1 MIYPAK
7 ACDAGTRADEDK
19 CEAFS
24 LAAALNYLIG
34 PTGGSRPLIVIE
46 LIRLVFEISLTISIL
61 GLVVVAGAF
70 LALIGINLME
80 LVSGSGWREKPRP
93 SGLADA
99 DLPHVLVQIPV
110 FNEPNVVSGAL
121 RAAAALDWP
130 QSKLHIQLLDDSTDE
145 TPQVAA
151 ALAQELRDKG
161 FDVQH
166 LFRTDR
172 TGFKAG
178 ALAAGL
184 KVSDAPFIA
193 MLDVDFRPPSD
204 WLRSIVPAMLADPK
218 AGFAQSRCEFSN
230 YKTNWL
236 TRAQGMLLDAHF
248 AMEQAARFRGGWL
261 FQFNG
266 TGGVWRRAAVDAAG
280 GWSADSLCE
289 DLDLTI
295 RAGLAGWHGLFLMEP
310 PVPGLVPERV
320 RHWRVQQ
327 RRWSNG
333 FVQVAHKLMTPI
345 WSSTSWSFGRKLS
358 ATFLILVQA
367 FYPCVAIATV
377 SLVACLLLR
386 GGDPR
391 VYLPVLGFL
400 LVLIFFVAVGLTLMP
415 YIVLRRGTL
424 KEYAITAASL
434 TPLMIY
440 VSVSNTPKILQTA
453 FGRREQFKRT
463 PKSTLS

>member
-1 MIYPAK
+1 MIEFIRLIFEIILTVSVFGLIVVAS
-7 ACDAGTRADEDK
+7 AFLVLIAINLVDFIAGT
-19 CEAFS
+19 
-24 LAAALNYLIG
+24 
-34 PTGGSRPLIVIE
+34 
-46 LIRLVFEISLTISIL
+46 
-61 GLVVVAGAF
+61 
-70 LALIGINLME
+70 
-80 LVSGSGWREKPRP
+80 GWRGKPVHIALP
-93 SGLADA
+93 EE

-110 FNEPNVVSGAL
+110 FNESNVVSGAL
-121 RAAAALDWP
+121 YVAAALDWP
-130 QSKLHIQLLDDSTDE
+130 RTKLHIQLLDDSDDE
-145 TPQVAA
+145 TTSIAA
-151 ALAQELRDKG
+151 GVIADLREKG

-184 KVSDAPFIA
+184 LVSDAPFIA
-193 MLDVDFRPPSD
+193 MLDVDFRPPAD
-204 WLRSIVPAMLADPK
+204 WLRKIVPAILADPK
-218 AGFAQSRCEFSN
+218 AGFVQSRCEFSN

-236 TRAQGMLLDAHF
+236 TRAQGMLLDSHF
-248 AMEQAARFRGGWL
+248 AMEQAARYRAGWL

-266 TGGVWRRAAVDAAG
+266 TGGMWRRAAVDAAG

-310 PVPGLVPERV
+310 PIPGLVPERV

-333 FVQVAHKLMTPI
+333 FVQVAHKLMAPI
-345 WSSTSWSFGRKLS
+345 WASGEWTFGRKLS

-377 SLVACLLLR
+377 AMLMCILLRVIGFLVVLILLVA
-386 GGDPR
+386 
-391 VYLPVLGFL
+391 
-400 LVLIFFVAVGLTLMP
+400 IGLTLMP
-415 YIVLRRGTL
+415 YVVLRRGSL
-424 KEYAITAASL
+424 KDYAATAALL

-440 VSVSNTPKILQTA
+440 LSVSNTPKILQTA

-463 PKSTLS
+463 PKSTSSSN

>member
-1 MIYPAK
+1 LFVIEFIRLIFEIILTVSVFGLIVVAS
-7 ACDAGTRADEDK
+7 AFLVLIAINLVDFIAGT
-19 CEAFS
+19 
-24 LAAALNYLIG
+24 
-34 PTGGSRPLIVIE
+34 
-46 LIRLVFEISLTISIL
+46 
-61 GLVVVAGAF
+61 
-70 LALIGINLME
+70 
-80 LVSGSGWREKPRP
+80 GWRGKPVHIALP
-93 SGLADA
+93 EE

-110 FNEPNVVSGAL
+110 FNESNVVSGAL
-121 RAAAALDWP
+121 YVAAALDWP
-130 QSKLHIQLLDDSTDE
+130 RTKLHIQLLDDSDDE
-145 TPQVAA
+145 TTSIAA
-151 ALAQELRDKG
+151 GVIADLREKG

-184 KVSDAPFIA
+184 LVSDAPFIA
-193 MLDVDFRPPSD
+193 MLDVDFRPPAD
-204 WLRSIVPAMLADPK
+204 WLRKIVPAILADPK
-218 AGFAQSRCEFSN
+218 AGFVQSRCEFSN

-236 TRAQGMLLDAHF
+236 TRAQGMLLDSHF
-248 AMEQAARFRGGWL
+248 AMEQAARYRAGWL

-266 TGGVWRRAAVDAAG
+266 TGGMWRRAAVDAAG

-310 PVPGLVPERV
+310 PIPGLVPERV

-333 FVQVAHKLMTPI
+333 FVQVAHKLMAPI
-345 WSSTSWSFGRKLS
+345 WASGEWTFGRKLS

-377 SLVACLLLR
+377 AMLMCILLR
-386 GGDPR
+386 GFNPA
-391 VYLPVLGFL
+391 VYLPVIGFL
-400 LVLIFFVAVGLTLMP
+400 VVLILLVAIGLTLMP
-415 YIVLRRGTL
+415 YVVLRRGSL
-424 KEYAITAASL
+424 KDYAATAALL

-440 VSVSNTPKILQTA
+440 LSVSNTPKILQTA

-463 PKSTLS
+463 PKSTSSSN

>member
-1 MIYPAK
+1 
-7 ACDAGTRADEDK
+7 
-19 CEAFS
+19 
-24 LAAALNYLIG
+24 
-34 PTGGSRPLIVIE
+34 LIVLE
-46 LIRLVFEISLTISIL
+46 LIRLVFEISLTISVL
-61 GLVVVAGAF
+61 GLVIVAGAF
-70 LALIGINLME
+70 VALIAINLIAII
-80 LVSGSGWREKPRP
+80 SGGWREKPRP
-93 SGLADA
+93 FVLADA

-110 FNEPNVVSGAL
+110 FNEPEIVSGAL
-121 RAAAALDWP
+121 RTAAALDWP
-130 QSKLHIQLLDDSTDE
+130 QSKLHIQLLDDSSDNTTQIAE
-145 TPQVAA
+145 AI
-151 ALAQELRDKG
+151 AQELRDKG
-161 FDVQH
+161 FDIQV

-184 KVSDAPFIA
+184 KLSDAPFIA
-193 MLDVDFRPPSD
+193 MLDVDFRPPTD
-204 WLRSIVPAMLADPK
+204 WLRTLVPALLADPK

-248 AMEQAARFRGGWL
+248 AMEQAGRYRGGWL

-266 TGGVWRRAAVDAAG
+266 TGGMWRRAAVDAAG

-333 FVQVAHKLMTPI
+333 FVQVAHKLMKPI
-345 WSSTSWSFGRKLS
+345 WSSQSWSFGRKLS
-358 ATFLILVQA
+358 ATFLILIQA
-367 FYPCVAIATV
+367 FYPCAGIATV

-386 GGDPR
+386 GGDPS
-391 VYLPVLGFL
+391 VYLPIIGFL
-400 LVLIFFVAVGLTLMP
+400 VVLIFFVAIGLTLMP
-415 YIVLRRGTL
+415 YIALRRGTL
-424 KEYAITAASL
+424 KEYCITAASL

-440 VSVSNTPKILQTA
+440 LSVSNTPKILQTA
-453 FGRREQFKRT
+453 FGRREHFKRT
-463 PKSTLS
+463 PKSTPSST

>member
-1 MIYPAK
+1 MIV
-7 ACDAGTRADEDK
+7 
-19 CEAFS
+19 F
-24 LAAALNYLIG
+24 
-34 PTGGSRPLIVIE
+34 E
-46 LIRLVFEISLTISIL
+46 LIRLLFEIILAISVL
-61 GLVVVAGAF
+61 GLVIVASAF
-70 LALIGINLME
+70 LVLIAINLIDFI
-80 LVSGSGWREKPRP
+80 GGTGWRGKPVHIAP
-93 SGLADA
+93 PDE

-110 FNEPNVVSGAL
+110 FNESSVVAGAL
-121 RAAAALDWP
+121 RVAAMLDWP
-130 QSKLHIQLLDDSTDE
+130 QTKLHIQLLDDSDDE
-145 TPQVAA
+145 TTTIAAGVVA
-151 ALAQELRDKG
+151 ELREKG
-161 FDVQH
+161 LDVQH

-184 KVSDAPFIA
+184 LVSDAPFIA
-193 MLDVDFRPPSD
+193 MLDVDFRPPAD
-204 WLRSIVPAMLADPK
+204 WLRKIVPAILADPK
-218 AGFAQSRCEFSN
+218 AGFVQSRCEFSN

-236 TRAQGMLLDAHF
+236 TRVQGMLLDSHF
-248 AMEQAARFRGGWL
+248 AMEQAARYRAGWL

-266 TGGVWRRAAVDAAG
+266 TGGMWRRAAVDAAG

-310 PVPGLVPERV
+310 PIPGLVPERV

-345 WSSTSWSFGRKLS
+345 WVSREWSFGRKLS

-377 SLVACLLLR
+377 SLLMCILLR
-386 GGDPR
+386 GFNPS
-391 VYLPVLGFL
+391 VYFPVIGFL
-400 LVLIFFVAVGLTLMP
+400 AVLIFLVAVGLTLMP
-415 YIVLRRGTL
+415 YVILRRGSL
-424 KEYAITAASL
+424 KDYAATAALL

-440 VSVSNTPKILQTA
+440 LSVSNTPKILQTA

-463 PKSTLS
+463 PKSTPSGN

>member
-1 MIYPAK
+1 MIEFIRLIFEIILTVSVFGLIVVAS
-7 ACDAGTRADEDK
+7 AFLVLIAINLVDFIAGT
-19 CEAFS
+19 
-24 LAAALNYLIG
+24 
-34 PTGGSRPLIVIE
+34 
-46 LIRLVFEISLTISIL
+46 
-61 GLVVVAGAF
+61 
-70 LALIGINLME
+70 
-80 LVSGSGWREKPRP
+80 GWRGKPVHIALP
-93 SGLADA
+93 EE

-110 FNEPNVVSGAL
+110 FNESNVVSGAL
-121 RAAAALDWP
+121 YVAAALDWP
-130 QSKLHIQLLDDSTDE
+130 RTKLHIQLLDDSDDE
-145 TPQVAA
+145 TTSIAA
-151 ALAQELRDKG
+151 GVIADLREKG

-184 KVSDAPFIA
+184 LVSDAPFIA
-193 MLDVDFRPPSD
+193 MLDVDFRPPAD
-204 WLRSIVPAMLADPK
+204 WLRKIVPAILADPK
-218 AGFAQSRCEFSN
+218 AGFVQSRCEFSN

-236 TRAQGMLLDAHF
+236 TRAQGMLLDSHF
-248 AMEQAARFRGGWL
+248 AMEQAARYRAGWL

-266 TGGVWRRAAVDAAG
+266 TGGMWRRAAVDAAG

-310 PVPGLVPERV
+310 PIPGLVPERV

-333 FVQVAHKLMTPI
+333 FVQVAHKLMAPI
-345 WSSTSWSFGRKLS
+345 WASGEWTFGRKLS

-377 SLVACLLLR
+377 AMLMCILLR
-386 GGDPR
+386 GFNPA
-391 VYLPVLGFL
+391 VYLPVIGFL
-400 LVLIFFVAVGLTLMP
+400 VVLILLVAIGLTLMP
-415 YIVLRRGTL
+415 YVVLRRGSL
-424 KEYAITAASL
+424 KDYAATAALL

-440 VSVSNTPKILQTA
+440 LSVSNTPKILQTA

-463 PKSTLS
+463 PKSTSSSN

>member
-1 MIYPAK
+1 
-7 ACDAGTRADEDK
+7 
-19 CEAFS
+19 
-24 LAAALNYLIG
+24 
-34 PTGGSRPLIVIE
+34 LIVLE
-46 LIRLVFEISLTISIL
+46 YIRLVFEIILTVSVL
-61 GLVVVAGAF
+61 GLVIVAAAF
-70 LALIGINLME
+70 LTLIIINLVAFFKNRWRDT
-80 LVSGSGWREKPRP
+80 LVPNAYRDE
-93 SGLADA
+93 

-110 FNEPNVVSGAL
+110 YNEPEVVPGAL

-130 QSKLHIQLLDDSTDE
+130 KDKLHIQLLDDSSDE
-145 TPQVAA
+145 TTQIAETVAN
-151 ALAQELRDKG
+151 ELRARG
-161 FDVQH
+161 FDICH

-172 TGFKAG
+172 SGFKAG
-178 ALAAGL
+178 ALQAGL
-184 KVSDAPFIA
+184 KVNDAPFIA
-193 MLDVDFRPPSD
+193 VLDVDFRPPSN
-204 WLRSIVPAMLADPK
+204 WLRTIVPVLMGDPQ

-266 TGGVWRRAAVDAAG
+266 TGGMWRRAAIDQAG

-289 DLDLTI
+289 DLDLTV

-310 PVPGLVPERV
+310 PIPGLVPEKV

-333 FVQVAHKLMTPI
+333 FVQVAHKLMRPI
-345 WSSTSWSFGRKLS
+345 WAGNWSFGRKLS

-377 SLVACLLLR
+377 SLLICLILR
-386 GGDPR
+386 GGDPSL
-391 VYLPVLGFL
+391 YLPMLGCL
-400 LVLIFFVAVGLTLMP
+400 AVLIVFIATGLTLMP
-415 YIVLRRGTL
+415 YLALKRGRVRDYLATV
-424 KEYAITAASL
+424 ASL
-434 TPLMIY
+434 PPLMIY

-463 PKSTLS
+463 PKTMT

>member
-1 MIYPAK
+1 MIV
-7 ACDAGTRADEDK
+7 
-19 CEAFS
+19 
-24 LAAALNYLIG
+24 L
-34 PTGGSRPLIVIE
+34 E
-46 LIRLVFEISLTISIL
+46 LIRLVFETTLTISVL
-61 GLVVVAGAF
+61 GLVVVASAF
-70 LALIGINLME
+70 LVLIAINL
-80 LVSGSGWREKPRP
+80 VDVIIYKGWRAKAPRIALP
-93 SGLADA
+93 DDA
-99 DLPHVLVQIPV
+99 LPHVLVQIPV
-110 FNEPNVVSGAL
+110 FNEPEIVVGAL
-121 RAAAALDWP
+121 RVAAALDWP
-130 QSKLHIQLLDDSTDE
+130 QAKLHIQLLDDSSDE
-145 TPQVAA
+145 TTEVASA
-151 ALAQELRDKG
+151 VAQELREKG

-184 KVSDAPFIA
+184 RVSDAPFIA

-204 WLRSIVPAMLADPK
+204 WLRAIVPALLADPK

-248 AMEQAARFRGGWL
+248 AMEQAARARAGWL

-266 TGGVWRRAAVDAAG
+266 TGGVWRRTAVEDAG

-333 FVQVAHKLMTPI
+333 FVQVAHKLMKPI
-345 WSSTSWSFGRKLS
+345 WTGERWSFGRKLS

-377 SLVACLLLR
+377 SLLMCLLLR
-386 GGDPR
+386 GGDPS
-391 VYLPVLGFL
+391 VYLPIIGFL
-400 LVLIFFVAVGLTLMP
+400 VVMIVCVAIGLTLMP
-415 YIVLRRGTL
+415 YVVLKRGSL
-424 KEYAITAASL
+424 KNYAATAALL

-453 FGRREQFKRT
+453 FGRREEFKRT
-463 PKSTLS
+463 PKSTPTQS

>member
-1 MIYPAK
+1 LFVIEFIRLIFEIILTVSVFGLIVVAS
-7 ACDAGTRADEDK
+7 AFLVLIAINLVDFIAGT
-19 CEAFS
+19 
-24 LAAALNYLIG
+24 
-34 PTGGSRPLIVIE
+34 
-46 LIRLVFEISLTISIL
+46 
-61 GLVVVAGAF
+61 
-70 LALIGINLME
+70 
-80 LVSGSGWREKPRP
+80 GWRGKPVHIALP
-93 SGLADA
+93 EE

-110 FNEPNVVSGAL
+110 FNESNVVSGAL
-121 RAAAALDWP
+121 YVAAALDWP
-130 QSKLHIQLLDDSTDE
+130 RTKLHIQLLDDSDDE
-145 TPQVAA
+145 TTSIAA
-151 ALAQELRDKG
+151 GVIADLREKG

-184 KVSDAPFIA
+184 LVSDAPFIA
-193 MLDVDFRPPSD
+193 MLDVDFRPPAD
-204 WLRSIVPAMLADPK
+204 WLRKIVPAILADPK
-218 AGFAQSRCEFSN
+218 AGFVQSRCEFSN

-236 TRAQGMLLDAHF
+236 TRAQGMLLDSHF
-248 AMEQAARFRGGWL
+248 AMEQAARYRAGWL

-266 TGGVWRRAAVDAAG
+266 TGGMWRRAAVDAAG

-310 PVPGLVPERV
+310 PIPGLVPERV

-333 FVQVAHKLMTPI
+333 FVQVAHKLMAPI
-345 WSSTSWSFGRKLS
+345 WASGEWTFGRKLS

-377 SLVACLLLR
+377 AMLMCILLRVIGFLVVLILLVA
-386 GGDPR
+386 
-391 VYLPVLGFL
+391 
-400 LVLIFFVAVGLTLMP
+400 IGLTLMP
-415 YIVLRRGTL
+415 YVVLRRGSL
-424 KEYAITAASL
+424 KDYAATAALL

-440 VSVSNTPKILQTA
+440 LSVSNTPKILQTA

-463 PKSTLS
+463 PKSTSSSN

>member
-1 MIYPAK
+1 MR
-7 ACDAGTRADEDK
+7 DQW
-19 CEAFS
+19 
-24 LAAALNYLIG
+24 
-34 PTGGSRPLIVIE
+34 GSWLLFVIE
-46 LIRLVFEISLTISIL
+46 FIRLIFEIILTISVF
-61 GLVVVAGAF
+61 GLVVVASAF
-70 LALIGINLME
+70 LVLIAINLADFI
-80 LVSGSGWREKPRP
+80 GGTGWRGKPVHIDLP
-93 SGLADA
+93 DE

-110 FNEPNVVSGAL
+110 FNESNVVTGAL
-121 RAAAALDWP
+121 QVAAALDWP
-130 QSKLHIQLLDDSTDE
+130 QTKLHIQLLDDSDDDT
-145 TPQVAA
+145 TAVAA
-151 ALAQELRDKG
+151 SVVAELREKG

-184 KVSDAPFIA
+184 LVSDAPFIA

-204 WLRSIVPAMLADPK
+204 WLRKIVPLMLADSK
-218 AGFAQSRCEFSN
+218 AGFVQSRCEFSN

-236 TRAQGMLLDAHF
+236 TRAQGMLLDSHF
-248 AMEQAARFRGGWL
+248 AMEQAARYRAGWL

-266 TGGVWRRAAVDAAG
+266 TGGLWRRAAVDAAG

-295 RAGLAGWHGLFLMEP
+295 RAGLAGWHGVFLMEP
-310 PVPGLVPERV
+310 PIPGLVPERV

-333 FVQVAHKLMTPI
+333 FVQVAHKLMGPI
-345 WSSTSWSFGRKLS
+345 WASGDWTFGRKLS

-377 SLVACLLLR
+377 AMVMCILLR
-386 GGDPR
+386 GLNPA
-391 VYLPVLGFL
+391 VYFPVIGFL
-400 LVLIFFVAVGLTLMP
+400 VVLILLVAIGLTLMP
-415 YIVLRRGTL
+415 YVVLRRGSL
-424 KEYAITAASL
+424 KDYAATAALL

-440 VSVSNTPKILQTA
+440 LSVSNTPKILQTA

-463 PKSTLS
+463 PKSTPSGN

>member
-1 MIYPAK
+1 MIVL
-7 ACDAGTRADEDK
+7 E
-19 CEAFS
+19 F
-24 LAAALNYLIG
+24 
-34 PTGGSRPLIVIE
+34 
-46 LIRLVFEISLTISIL
+46 IRLIFEISLTISVL
-61 GLVVVAGAF
+61 GLVVVASAF
-70 LALIGINLME
+70 LVLIAINLVDLIG
-80 LVSGSGWREKPRP
+80 GTGWRSKIDPVALPDE
-93 SGLADA
+93 

-110 FNEPNVVSGAL
+110 FNEANVVSGAL
-121 RAAAALDWP
+121 LAAAALDWP
-130 QSKLHIQLLDDSTDE
+130 QKKLHIQLLDDSCDE
-145 TPQVAA
+145 TTEVAG
-151 ALAQELRDKG
+151 ALAKDLRDKG

-184 KVSDAPFIA
+184 AVSDAPFIA
-193 MLDVDFRPPSD
+193 MLDVDFRPPAD
-204 WLRSIVPAMLADPK
+204 WLRRIVPVLLADEK
-218 AGFAQSRCEFSN
+218 AGFVQSRCEFSN

-236 TRAQGMLLDAHF
+236 TRAQGMLLDSHF
-248 AMEQAARFRGGWL
+248 AMEQAARFRAGWL

-266 TGGVWRRAAVDAAG
+266 TGGMWRRSAVDEAG

-295 RAGLAGWHGLFLMEP
+295 RAGLAGWHGTFLMEP
-310 PVPGLVPERV
+310 PIPGLVPERV

-333 FVQVAHKLMTPI
+333 FVQVAHKLMKPI
-345 WSSTSWSFGRKLS
+345 WASSRWSFGRKLS

-367 FYPCVAIATV
+367 FYPSVAIAFV
-377 SLVACLLLR
+377 SLLMCILLR
-386 GGDPR
+386 GFNAS
-391 VYLPVLGFL
+391 VYFPVITFL
-400 LVLIFFVAVGLTLMP
+400 AVLIVLVAIGLTLMP
-415 YIVLRRGTL
+415 YVILRRGTL
-424 KEYAITAASL
+424 KDYIATAALL

-463 PKSTLS
+463 PKSTPFES

>member
-1 MIYPAK
+1 M
-7 ACDAGTRADEDK
+7 
-19 CEAFS
+19 
-24 LAAALNYLIG
+24 
-34 PTGGSRPLIVIE
+34 
-46 LIRLVFEISLTISIL
+46 
-61 GLVVVAGAF
+61 
-70 LALIGINLME
+70 
-80 LVSGSGWREKPRP
+80 
-93 SGLADA
+93 
-99 DLPHVLVQIPV
+99 
-110 FNEPNVVSGAL
+110 
-121 RAAAALDWP
+121 LDWP
-130 QSKLHIQLLDDSTDE
+130 QTKLHIQLLDDSDDE
-145 TPQVAA
+145 TTTIAAGVVA
-151 ALAQELRDKG
+151 ELREKG
-161 FDVQH
+161 LDVQH

-184 KVSDAPFIA
+184 LVSDAPFIA
-193 MLDVDFRPPSD
+193 MLDVDFRPPAD
-204 WLRSIVPAMLADPK
+204 WLRKIVPAILADPK
-218 AGFAQSRCEFSN
+218 AGFVQSRCEFSN

-236 TRAQGMLLDAHF
+236 TRVQGMLLDSHF
-248 AMEQAARFRGGWL
+248 AMEQAARYRAGWL

-266 TGGVWRRAAVDAAG
+266 TGGMWRRAAVDAAG

-310 PVPGLVPERV
+310 PIPGLVPERV

-345 WSSTSWSFGRKLS
+345 WVSREWSFGRKLS

-377 SLVACLLLR
+377 SLLMCILLR
-386 GGDPR
+386 GFNPS
-391 VYLPVLGFL
+391 VYFPVIGFL
-400 LVLIFFVAVGLTLMP
+400 AVLIFLVAVGLTLMP
-415 YIVLRRGTL
+415 YVILRRGSL
-424 KEYAITAASL
+424 KDYAATAALL

-440 VSVSNTPKILQTA
+440 LSVSNTPKILQTA

-463 PKSTLS
+463 PKSTPSGN

>member
-1 MIYPAK
+1 
-7 ACDAGTRADEDK
+7 
-19 CEAFS
+19 
-24 LAAALNYLIG
+24 
-34 PTGGSRPLIVIE
+34 LIVLE
-46 LIRLVFEISLTISIL
+46 LIRLVFEISFTISVL
-61 GLVVVAGAF
+61 GLVIVASAF
-70 LALIGINLME
+70 IVLIAINLIDV
-80 LVSGSGWREKPRP
+80 LFGNGWRGNVPLLNLPDE
-93 SGLADA
+93 

-110 FNEPNVVSGAL
+110 FNEPEVVSGAL
-121 RAAAALDWP
+121 RVAAALDWP
-130 QSKLHIQLLDDSTDE
+130 QSKLHIQLLDDSCDE
-145 TPQVAA
+145 TTEIAA
-151 ALAQELRDKG
+151 AVAQELREKG

-172 TGFKAG
+172 KGFKAG

-193 MLDVDFRPPSD
+193 MLDVDFRPPAN
-204 WLRSIVPAMLADPK
+204 WLRSIVPALLADPQ

-236 TRAQGMLLDAHF
+236 TRAQGMLLDSHF
-248 AMEQAARFRGGWL
+248 AMEQAARARAGWL

-266 TGGVWRRAAVDAAG
+266 TGGMWRRTAVEAAG
-280 GWSADSLCE
+280 DWSADSLCE

-295 RAGLAGWHGLFLMEP
+295 RAGLAGWHGVFLMEP
-310 PVPGLVPERV
+310 PIPGLVPERV

-333 FVQVAHKLMTPI
+333 FVQVAHKLMKPV
-345 WSSTSWSFGRKLS
+345 WSSTRWSFGRKLS

-377 SLVACLLLR
+377 SLLMCLLLR
-386 GGDPR
+386 GGDPS
-391 VYLPVLGFL
+391 VYLPIIGL
-400 LVLIFFVAVGLTLMP
+400 LVVLIIIVATGLTLMP
-415 YIVLRRGTL
+415 YVILKRGSL
-424 KEYAITAASL
+424 KEYFITAASL

-453 FGRREQFKRT
+453 FGRREEFKRT
-463 PKSTLS
+463 PKSTQTGT